1 MISQG
6 VMLWL
11 SMYPKSART
20 CRNASK
26 RGKER
31 PCGARNPTRGI
42 LAVCCASEGKNKKVS
57 ARMTTVTTRVDTGI
71 SFREQKLDL
80 RQQEKA
86 WYCLRKT
93 STARLVS
100 TGHNGY

>member
-11 SMYPKSART
+11 SMYPKSARP
-20 CRNASK
+20 CRNAPK

-71 SFREQKLDL
+71 SFRRSITDIEGGSPKKWLNFGKYL
-80 RQQEKA
+80 LFFERFSA
-86 WYCLRKT
+86 P
-93 STARLVS
+93 
-100 TGHNGY
+100 